1 LTDQDP
7 SDVPLEDPPTTP
19 GVPYSGATPPSGPPG
34 VGLFSLEG
42 RRAPGLYLVSWVLSV
57 GGLVLFLLIGPMA
70 SSELARILI
79 VSVGAIVLTLG
90 LATACGYQV
99 VERRVRPLERYR
111 GPAPLLVFAT
121 YLMAFAVIGTLVV
134 LGGLADPGNAL
145 GFFGIGSLQAIGYA
159 VLVWLFVVRTDALS
173 WREMGWPTWQ
183 GSGVR
188 EVLRSIGTAVA
199 VMLPTTF
206 ALVILGGILAT
217 ILDVEAPSVVPTPQ
231 DSLEALAI
239 AAAAALIIPIGE
251 ELFFR
256 GFVVTAWLRDLGPR
270 SALVRSAI
278 VFALIHIVNIS
289 SDSFAEGAAQALLQ
303 TVIILPVG
311 FVLGWLFLRR
321 GMAGA
326 IGGHVTYNSL
336 LLFLSLLVTYLPEP
350 A

>member
-1 LTDQDP
+1 
-7 SDVPLEDPPTTP
+7 
-19 GVPYSGATPPSGPPG
+19 
-34 VGLFSLEG
+34 VGIFSLEG
-42 RRAPGLYLVSWVLSV
+42 RRAPALYLVSWVLSV

-70 SSELARILI
+70 SAELARNAL
-79 VSVGAIVLTLG
+79 VTLGAVLLTLG

-99 VERRVRPLERYR
+99 VERRARPPARYR

-121 YLMAFAVIGTLVV
+121 YLVAFSVIGILVV
-134 LGGLADPGNAL
+134 LGGLADPADAI
-145 GFFGIGSLQAIGYA
+145 GFFTIGTLQAIGYA

-183 GSGVR
+183 GSSAR
-188 EVLRSIGTAVA
+188 ATLRGIGTAVA

-206 ALVILGGILAT
+206 VLVILGGLLAT
-217 ILDVEAPSVVPTPQ
+217 LLGVEAPSVVPTPR
-231 DSLEALAI
+231 DSMEALAI

-270 SALVRSAI
+270 SALIRSSI
-278 VFALIHIVNIS
+278 FFALIHIANIS
-289 SDSFAEGAAQALLQ
+289 SDTFAEGAGQALLQ
-303 TVIILPVG
+303 TAVILPVG

-326 IGGHVTYNSL
+326 IAGHVTYNAL
-336 LLFLSLLVTYLPEP
+336 LLFLSVLVAYLPEP
-350 A
+350 PG